1 MQRAGGV
8 LVVQEGAELSQV
20 SFVSGKQIG
29 EWHADELA
37 LCARTET
44 EMRRISH

>member
-8 LVVQEGAELSQV
+8 LIVQEGAELSQV
-20 SFVSGKQIG
+20 SFVSSKQIG

-37 LCARTET
+37 LFARKEA
-44 EMRRISH
+44 EGRISY